1 MMKIHHKK
9 KKINKKIIIIMNK
22 GYGPYE
28 KIDMIE
34 NKVSCKL

>member
-9 KKINKKIIIIMNK
+9 KIIIIIIMNK